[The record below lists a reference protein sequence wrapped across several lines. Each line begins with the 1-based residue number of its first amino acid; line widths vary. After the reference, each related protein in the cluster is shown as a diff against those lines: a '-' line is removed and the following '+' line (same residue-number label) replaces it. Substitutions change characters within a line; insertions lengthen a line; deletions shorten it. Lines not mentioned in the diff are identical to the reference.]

1 MALINRISR
10 LFQADMHAVL
20 DRIEEPEALL
30 RQALREM
37 EAAQA
42 EESQRTRLLQH
53 ELGEL
58 EQQATTARQQ
68 LERLES
74 ELDLC
79 FKADQ
84 ETLARKLVR
93 TKLEHG
99 GRLEQLQTR
108 QQRVRRQL
116 DTLQQRAQEN
126 STRLESLRQKLA
138 LLESEQLRNGFSERN
153 PNHPLVR
160 DEEVEVAFLREQQ
173 KRRSS

>member
-37 EAAQA
+37 EAAHA
-42 EESQRTRLLQH
+42 DDSQRARLLQH
-53 ELGEL
+53 EQDEL
-58 EQQATTARQQ
+58 AQQATTIHQQ
-68 LERLES
+68 LERLDG

-79 FKADQ
+79 FEAGK
-84 ETLARKLVR
+84 EVLARKLVR
-93 TKLEHG
+93 QKLE
-99 GRLEQLQTR
+99 RAELLERMQSR
-108 QQRVRRQL
+108 DQRVRQQL
-116 DTLQQRAQEN
+116 VNLQRRMQEN

-138 LLESEQLRNGFSERN
+138 LLQSEQNSQGFHNRDSTQV
-153 PNHPLVR
+153 PVR
-160 DEEVEVAFLREQQ
+160 DEEVEVAFMREQQ